1 MVTSTT
7 YDGAAPVAAGRRP
20 ASIDAGDR
28 GALLALAVRLR
39 SDALDR
45 ELVAGT
51 DLLSTGSLRLR
62 ARQLVGRRSRR
73 SLSAGLSRT
82 RRAAE
87 SASWKLT
94 AAVPPNRAEVLVA
107 RPVLAEV
114 ERRLRAA
121 GPIHPRGAAMLR
133 RLLCEGAG
141 PLYRP
146 CAAGELTRQ
155 LAEISLALEPT
166 APERLAGA
174 GASPGGD
181 R

>member
-7 YDGAAPVAAGRRP
+7 YDGAAPVAAGRHP

-28 GALLALAVRLR
+28 GALLAIAVRLR

-51 DLLSTGSLRLR
+51 DPLSTGSLRLR

-87 SASWKLT
+87 SASWELT
-94 AAVPPNRAEVLVA
+94 AAVPPNRAEVLAA

-141 PLYRP
+141 PLYQP